1 MQFRSCHTV
10 GVDKADAL
18 SGFMKL
24 SDCLQEFRHYLIL
37 ILLINVTILPASQIQ
52 LYSINSIK
60 IKVVETLY

>member
-37 ILLINVTILPASQIQ
+37 VD
-52 LYSINSIK
+52 
-60 IKVVETLY
+60 